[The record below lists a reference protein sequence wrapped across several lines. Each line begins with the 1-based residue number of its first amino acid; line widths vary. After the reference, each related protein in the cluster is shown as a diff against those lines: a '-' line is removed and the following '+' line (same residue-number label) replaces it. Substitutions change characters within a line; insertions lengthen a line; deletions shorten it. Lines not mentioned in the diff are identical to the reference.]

1 MEKDFVSSVFFSDND
16 RYADIINGIGCDGM
30 PFIKGEY
37 LQELDTRVNVG
48 RYKRAGKRKQMAAK
62 YRDLMRKAA
71 FGMNFAMIGIENQ
84 SEIDYGLVLRVMC
97 YDVGEYER
105 QAVKI
110 RKEVRKKHGS
120 LKSGEYMYG
129 FLRDSRLLPTI
140 TFVLYYGEEEW
151 DGARDLYGLLDF
163 TGLPESLR
171 KKVSNYQL
179 HVVEVRKLK
188 DTSMFQ
194 TDVKQVFDF
203 IRFSNDKKKLR
214 ELVSENAAYQ
224 MFAEDAYDMVA
235 AYVGAEEM
243 FKWKEKHKKGG
254 KVNMCKGLREWLA
267 DERTEGRAE
276 GRAEDIIELLSDCGT
291 IEEDLKS
298 RIRSEKDFEVLRVWL
313 RLAAGVSTV
322 EEFKHRMLAEEKKP
336 ENIIN

>member
-1 MEKDFVSSVFFSDND
+1 
-16 RYADIINGIGCDGM
+16 
-30 PFIKGEY
+30 
-37 LQELDTRVNVG
+37 
-48 RYKRAGKRKQMAAK
+48 
-62 YRDLMRKAA
+62 
-71 FGMNFAMIGIENQ
+71 
-84 SEIDYGLVLRVMC
+84 
-97 YDVGEYER
+97 
-105 QAVKI
+105 
-110 RKEVRKKHGS
+110 
-120 LKSGEYMYG
+120 
-129 FLRDSRLLPTI
+129 
-140 TFVLYYGEEEW
+140 
-151 DGARDLYGLLDF
+151 
-163 TGLPESLR
+163 
-171 KKVSNYQL
+171 
-179 HVVEVRKLK
+179 
-188 DTSMFQ
+188 MFQ

-214 ELVSENAAYQ
+214 ELVSENVAYQ